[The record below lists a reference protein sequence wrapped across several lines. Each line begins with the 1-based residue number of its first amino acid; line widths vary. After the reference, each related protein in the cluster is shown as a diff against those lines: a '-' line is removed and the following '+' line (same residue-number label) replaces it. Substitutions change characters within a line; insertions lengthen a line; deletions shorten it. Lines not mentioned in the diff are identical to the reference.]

1 MNYGEIKHNLI
12 SLVFGETSDLEEVE
26 DLGYLYDSINR
37 AMSEINVDFPYIA
50 TYSFEIDQED
60 VDAGDLIYID
70 MTDTT
75 KVTGFLDF
83 GETPVLYEK
92 DGTGMFK
99 RFSDYEIEMGTHLVI
114 NPVGN
119 IGKYKV
125 YYRCEP
131 THVGSTTAD
140 NTIPDLPVKAHYLIP
155 ILSAYWLW
163 LDDDEQKAVQYRN
176 LYETERE
183 RLRAR
188 TENTVAKIHADPDW
202 GVI

>member
-12 SLVFGETSDLEEVE
+12 SLVFGETSDLDEVE
-26 DLGYLYDSINR
+26 ELGSLYDSINR

-50 TYSFEIDQED
+50 TYQFEIDQED
-60 VDAGDLIYID
+60 VDEGELIRVD

-83 GETPVLYEK
+83 DETPLLYEK
-92 DGTGMFK
+92 DGKGTFK
-99 RFSDYEIEMGTHLVI
+99 RFSDYEIEKEVILVI
-114 NPVGN
+114 DPAGH
-119 IGKYKV
+119 IGKYRV

-131 THVGSTTAD
+131 THVGSTTVDTAVPE
-140 NTIPDLPVKAHYLIP
+140 IPLKAHYLIP

-188 TENTVAKIHADPDW
+188 TENTKAKIHADPEW